1 MTSLSLFADDGR
13 RVDLTSVLLSF
24 DGVVRH
30 LTGGEWQCELAPS
43 VWPNLVAHWPASN
56 DDPPLQMVA
65 AEPSG
70 VLISGPVRVAKL
82 EQSGGSAAVTLSGV
96 DEFAVLASRLV
107 YPQPADSAPWNADTY
122 LSVTGQAS
130 AAVAELIRRNA
141 GDLARTERQLPGLVV
156 SDLGAGVDGTWKY
169 RLSELSAAV
178 ATIATETGLFV
189 DVRRQVDGDREVR
202 VGATRNRTNLYL
214 DDTKLAAFTLLLST
228 PDATTPIAG
237 GSGEGTSR
245 LFATAG
251 DAVTGLAR
259 REVFSDQRNIDSL
272 PALQRS
278 ADAARA
284 SGSASTS
291 LSGEL
296 TAEAG
301 AQYRWR
307 RDYDL
312 GDVVSLRASGTTW
325 PVTVSAVTLK
335 ADASGWRT
343 TPVLGTTPKHALAQL
358 LRDVSGLASRLES
371 VEVV

>member
-1 MTSLSLFADDGR
+1 MTALSLFAADGR
-13 RVDLTSVLLSF
+13 RLDLTSTLITF

-30 LTGGEWQCELAPS
+30 LMPGEWQCTVAPS
-43 VWPNLVAHWPASN
+43 VWSAVVALWPTSN
-56 DDPPLQMVA
+56 DAPPLQMVVS
-65 AEPSG
+65 EPSG
-70 VLISGPVRVAKL
+70 VVVSGPVRLVNL
-82 EQSGGSAAVTLSGV
+82 EQSGESRTVTLSGV

-107 YPQPADSAPWNADTY
+107 YPQPADAPPWNTDVYDTV
-122 LSVTGQAS
+122 SGQAS

-141 GDLARTERQLPGLVV
+141 GDLARAERQLPGLEV
-156 SDLGAGVDGTWKY
+156 SDLGAGVEGTWKY

-178 ATIATETGLFV
+178 ATIAIETGLFI

-202 VGATRNRTNLYL
+202 IGATRNRTNLFV
-214 DDTKLAAFTLLLST
+214 DDTKLGDFTLLLST

-245 LFATAG
+245 LFAVAG
-251 DAVTGLAR
+251 DDVTGTAR

-278 ADAARA
+278 ADATRA

-296 TAEAG
+296 TPDAASL
-301 AQYRWR
+301 YRWR

-312 GDVVSLRASGTTW
+312 GDVVSLRAFGSTW

-335 ADASGWRT
+335 ADVAGWRT
-343 TPVLGTTPKHALAQL
+343 APVLGSTPRHALAQL
-358 LRDVSGLASRLES
+358 LKDVSGLASRLES

>member
-13 RVDLTSVLLSF
+13 RLDLTSTLLSF

-30 LTGGEWQCELAPS
+30 LAGGEWQCQLAPS
-43 VWPNLVAHWPASN
+43 IWPSLVAHWPASN
-56 DDPPLQMVA
+56 DDPPLQMVTS
-65 AEPSG
+65 EPSG

-82 EQSGGSAAVTLSGV
+82 DQANGTSTVTLSGV

-107 YPQPADSAPWNADTY
+107 YPQPADAPPWNTDVY

-130 AAVAELIRRNA
+130 AAVADLIVRNA
-141 GDLARTERQLPGLVV
+141 GSLARTERQLPGLTVA
-156 SDLGAGVDGTWKY
+156 DLGGGSDGTWKY

-202 VGATRNRTNLYL
+202 IGATRNRTNLYL

-228 PDATTPIAG
+228 PDSTTPIAG

-251 DAVTGLAR
+251 DEVAGLAR

-278 ADAARA
+278 ADATRA

-291 LSGEL
+291 LTGEL
-296 TAEAG
+296 TADAG

-312 GDVVSLRASGTTW
+312 GDTVSLRAFGSTW

-335 ADASGWRT
+335 ADAAGWRS
-343 TPVLGTTPKHALAQL
+343 TPVLGSTPKHALAQL
-358 LRDVSGLASRLES
+358 LKDVSGLASRLES